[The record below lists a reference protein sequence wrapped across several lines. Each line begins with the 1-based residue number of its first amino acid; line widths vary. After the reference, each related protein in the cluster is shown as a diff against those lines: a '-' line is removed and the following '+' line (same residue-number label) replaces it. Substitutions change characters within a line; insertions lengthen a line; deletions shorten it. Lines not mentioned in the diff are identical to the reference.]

1 MRHKSTCYVKGKS
14 DGSSEAIVG
23 GEGLIRCPIRVVTT
37 HNELGPKIHWV
48 EMPLNQEEKEAR
60 TAWLESNEEGMRRCD
75 EAECNNQPKVSAG
88 NNATGEVR
96 PAITKREDQRSK
108 TVDPRKDEGQ

>member
-1 MRHKSTCYVKGKS
+1 MTR
-14 DGSSEAIVG
+14 
-23 GEGLIRCPIRVVTT
+23 RNVTISQKY
-37 HNELGPKIHWV
+37 P
-48 EMPLNQEEKEAR
+48 QAR
-60 TAWLESNEEGMRRCD
+60 KAWLERGEEGVRRCD
-75 EAECNNQPKVSAG
+75 EAERNNQPKVSAG